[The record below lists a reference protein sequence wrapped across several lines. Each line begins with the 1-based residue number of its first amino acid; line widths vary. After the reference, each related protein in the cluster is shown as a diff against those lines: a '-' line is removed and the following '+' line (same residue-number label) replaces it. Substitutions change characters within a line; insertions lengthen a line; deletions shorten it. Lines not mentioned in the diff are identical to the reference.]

1 MSRQSRRE
9 TLPRSAN
16 STHAWFCMPP
26 HVDAAGRRRNV
37 ENVEWTAW
45 FDAPEYEFARQVLQ
59 RSTATLYFVAFLSS
73 FNQFPAL
80 LGERGLLPVPEHL
93 EWFNRL
99 GRPSLFRWRYSDRL
113 LRTVCWG
120 GMAIAATLV
129 AGLPQLGPPW
139 VPLLAFLTLWLLY
152 MSIVNVGQTFYGFG
166 WEMLLLEAGFT
177 VAFLGSDQTPPPRP
191 ILILLAWLVFR
202 LEFGAGLIKIRG
214 GRGVAGPDGP
224 VLPPRDPAD
233 AGAAEPAGPSAPQ
246 GMAPAGGPGQPLR
259 PIGGAVLPFR
269 SPAPGQR
276 RRRDHHL
283 HPALACGE
291 RKFRLA

>member
-1 MSRQSRRE
+1 M
-9 TLPRSAN
+9 
-16 STHAWFCMPP
+16 
-26 HVDAAGRRRNV
+26 

-59 RSTATLYFVAFLSS
+59 RSIATLYFVAFLSS
-73 FNQFPAL
+73 LNQFPAL
-80 LGERGLLPVPEHL
+80 LGERGLLPVPEYL
-93 EWFNRL
+93 EGFNRL

-113 LRTVCWG
+113 LRAVCWG
-120 GMAIAATLV
+120 GMAIAATLIV
-129 AGLPQLGPPW
+129 GLPQLGPPW
-139 VPLLAFLTLWLLY
+139 VPLIAFLTLWLLY

-191 ILILLAWLVFR
+191 ILILLVWLVFR

-214 GRGVAGPDGP
+214 GPEWRDLTALYYHHETQPMPGPLSRQAHL
-224 VLPPRDPAD
+224 LPKA
-233 AGAAEPAGPSAPQ
+233 
-246 GMAPAGGPGQPLR
+246 MAPAGGPGQPLR
-259 PIGGAVLPFR
+259 PAGGAVLPLR
-269 SPAPGQR
+269 PAAPGQR

-283 HPALACGE
+283 HPAVARGE